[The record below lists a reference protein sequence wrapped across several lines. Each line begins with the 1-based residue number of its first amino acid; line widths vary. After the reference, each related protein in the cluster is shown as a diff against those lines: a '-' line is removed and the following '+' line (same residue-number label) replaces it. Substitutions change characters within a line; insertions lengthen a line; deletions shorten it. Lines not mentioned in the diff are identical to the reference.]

1 MRKRKLKKGLA
12 WILACALFM
21 GMTPVN
27 TQAKEQKN
35 SEIVLFNANVASG
48 GSVTGGAAT
57 IEPTA
62 EPKEIVTVTPFS
74 GLWKYYGQ
82 KRTFIRDVHYAVSDE
97 KDLPDGVTLTISSE
111 TAGKQQFVLK
121 DERSSDEKQKISYQ
135 LAKNA
140 PAYEIRAYH
149 TNAVAKTEKDTINI
163 ADRTGLT
170 DDKVEIE
177 APAGYR
183 ISSQASVDANWAD
196 TMSVTLTEGKNEIA
210 YYLASKQADATKNAI
225 DTTNKTITIV
235 ADFTAPQITS
245 VSCFDSDTDTTSSGL
260 ITGNEP
266 GKFYYVVLPK
276 ALGEEAEKESGGM
289 TTKFILS
296 RVTSHYGIVGY
307 GRVDGAK
314 ASNFSFNGLAA
325 ETEYVIYSFMTD
337 DAGNVVTEG
346 VALFS
351 GDGGTGFFN
360 YMYNGIVN
368 SSAIEII
375 AFLMVVGGAFGI
387 MIRTGAIESGLIG
400 LIRKAKGA
408 EKLLIPI
415 LFVLFSL
422 GGAVFGMGEEALPF
436 TMILCPLFV
445 AVGYDSV
452 IAVLVTYVATQIG
465 FGSSWMN
472 PFSVG
477 IAQGIAGIDVFSGAG
492 FRMVMW
498 VVFTALGCGMTMFY
512 ASKIKKTPT
521 ISIAYKTDAYF
532 REQNEKTGID
542 EGHSFGLGHI
552 LVLLTL
558 AATVVWVVWGVMTQG
573 YYMPEIATQF
583 FIMGIVSGVIG
594 VIFKLNDMKLNDI
607 ATSFKDGAKDL
618 IGAALVVAMAQGI
631 MQVLGGSD
639 PTTPTVINTIM
650 YNISNALSG
659 VSGAVAAVLMYLFQS
674 VFNFFVVSGTGQ
686 AAITMPIMAP
696 LSDLLGVSRQT
707 AVVAFQLGD
716 AFTNLIVPTSG
727 CLIGS
732 LAIAKIEWSNWIKF
746 MWKFLGVLMI
756 GAIITIL
763 IAVGTGF

>member
-1 MRKRKLKKGLA
+1 MSKKEGKGLKSFNKGFQVPDTYIIIFLVVVVA
-12 WILACALFM
+12 ALLTFLVPK
-21 GMTPVN
+21 GFYE
-27 TQAKEQKN
+27 TQ
-35 SEIVLFNANVASG
+35 
-48 GSVTGGAAT
+48 
-57 IEPTA
+57 
-62 EPKEIVTVTPFS
+62 
-74 GLWKYYGQ
+74 
-82 KRTFIRDVHYAVSDE
+82 D
-97 KDLPDGVTLTISSE
+97 
-111 TAGKQQFVLK
+111 
-121 DERSSDEKQKISYQ
+121 ISYMI
-135 LAKNA
+135 NGV
-140 PAYEIRAYH
+140 E
-149 TNAVAKTEKDTINI
+149 KTRTVIKD
-163 ADRTGLT
+163 G
-170 DDKVEIE
+170 
-177 APAGYR
+177 
-183 ISSQASVDANWAD
+183 SFQ
-196 TMSVTLTEGKNEIA
+196 
-210 YYLASKQADATKNAI
+210 YL
-225 DTTNKTITIV
+225 
-235 ADFTAPQITS
+235 
-245 VSCFDSDTDTTSSGL
+245 
-260 ITGNEP
+260 
-266 GKFYYVVLPK
+266 
-276 ALGEEAEKESGGM
+276 
-289 TTKFILS
+289 
-296 RVTSHYGIVGY
+296 
-307 GRVDGAK
+307 
-314 ASNFSFNGLAA
+314 
-325 ETEYVIYSFMTD
+325 TD

-639 PTTPTVINTIM
+639 PTTPTVINTM
-650 YNISNALSG
+650 KN
-659 VSGAVAAVLMYLFQS
+659 
-674 VFNFFVVSGTGQ
+674 
-686 AAITMPIMAP
+686 
-696 LSDLLGVSRQT
+696 
-707 AVVAFQLGD
+707 
-716 AFTNLIVPTSG
+716 
-727 CLIGS
+727 S
-732 LAIAKIEWSNWIKF
+732 LAKCMLSFTFALLWWNRCFFRNCIKHHSPQYQRCNAELPASSF
-746 MWKFLGVLMI
+746 RMADVCVPVCIQLLRCI
-756 GAIITIL
+756 RNR
-763 IAVGTGF
+763 TGCNHNADHGSTVRPVRCFTSDSCSCIPAW

>member
-1 MRKRKLKKGLA
+1 MSKKEGKGLKSFNKGFQVPDTYIIIFLVVVVA
-12 WILACALFM
+12 ALLTFLVPK
-21 GMTPVN
+21 GFYE
-27 TQAKEQKN
+27 TQ
-35 SEIVLFNANVASG
+35 
-48 GSVTGGAAT
+48 
-57 IEPTA
+57 
-62 EPKEIVTVTPFS
+62 
-74 GLWKYYGQ
+74 
-82 KRTFIRDVHYAVSDE
+82 D
-97 KDLPDGVTLTISSE
+97 
-111 TAGKQQFVLK
+111 
-121 DERSSDEKQKISYQ
+121 ISYMI
-135 LAKNA
+135 NGV
-140 PAYEIRAYH
+140 E
-149 TNAVAKTEKDTINI
+149 KTRTVIKD
-163 ADRTGLT
+163 G
-170 DDKVEIE
+170 
-177 APAGYR
+177 
-183 ISSQASVDANWAD
+183 SFQ
-196 TMSVTLTEGKNEIA
+196 
-210 YYLASKQADATKNAI
+210 YL
-225 DTTNKTITIV
+225 
-235 ADFTAPQITS
+235 
-245 VSCFDSDTDTTSSGL
+245 
-260 ITGNEP
+260 
-266 GKFYYVVLPK
+266 
-276 ALGEEAEKESGGM
+276 
-289 TTKFILS
+289 
-296 RVTSHYGIVGY
+296 
-307 GRVDGAK
+307 
-314 ASNFSFNGLAA
+314 
-325 ETEYVIYSFMTD
+325 TD

-360 YMYNGIVN
+360 YMYNGIVS

-436 TMILCPLFV
+436 TMILCP
-445 AVGYDSV
+445 
-452 IAVLVTYVATQIG
+452 IG

>member
-1 MRKRKLKKGLA
+1 
-12 WILACALFM
+12 
-21 GMTPVN
+21 
-27 TQAKEQKN
+27 
-35 SEIVLFNANVASG
+35 
-48 GSVTGGAAT
+48 
-57 IEPTA
+57 
-62 EPKEIVTVTPFS
+62 
-74 GLWKYYGQ
+74 
-82 KRTFIRDVHYAVSDE
+82 
-97 KDLPDGVTLTISSE
+97 
-111 TAGKQQFVLK
+111 
-121 DERSSDEKQKISYQ
+121 
-135 LAKNA
+135 
-140 PAYEIRAYH
+140 
-149 TNAVAKTEKDTINI
+149 
-163 ADRTGLT
+163 
-170 DDKVEIE
+170 
-177 APAGYR
+177 
-183 ISSQASVDANWAD
+183 
-196 TMSVTLTEGKNEIA
+196 
-210 YYLASKQADATKNAI
+210 
-225 DTTNKTITIV
+225 
-235 ADFTAPQITS
+235 
-245 VSCFDSDTDTTSSGL
+245 
-260 ITGNEP
+260 
-266 GKFYYVVLPK
+266 
-276 ALGEEAEKESGGM
+276 
-289 TTKFILS
+289 
-296 RVTSHYGIVGY
+296 
-307 GRVDGAK
+307 
-314 ASNFSFNGLAA
+314 
-325 ETEYVIYSFMTD
+325 
-337 DAGNVVTEG
+337 
-346 VALFS
+346 
-351 GDGGTGFFN
+351 
-360 YMYNGIVN
+360 
-368 SSAIEII
+368 
-375 AFLMVVGGAFGI
+375 
-387 MIRTGAIESGLIG
+387 
-400 LIRKAKGA
+400 
-408 EKLLIPI
+408 
-415 LFVLFSL
+415 
-422 GGAVFGMGEEALPF
+422 MGEEALPF

-498 VVFTALGCGMTMFY
+498 GVFTVLGCGMTMFY

-521 ISIAYKTDAYF
+521 ISIAYRTDSYF

>member
-1 MRKRKLKKGLA
+1 MSKNEGKGLKSFNKGFQVPDTYIIIFFVVVFA
-12 WILACALFM
+12 AL
-21 GMTPVN
+21 MTFLVPKGFYE
-27 TQAKEQKN
+27 TQ
-35 SEIVLFNANVASG
+35 
-48 GSVTGGAAT
+48 
-57 IEPTA
+57 
-62 EPKEIVTVTPFS
+62 
-74 GLWKYYGQ
+74 
-82 KRTFIRDVHYAVSDE
+82 D
-97 KDLPDGVTLTISSE
+97 
-111 TAGKQQFVLK
+111 
-121 DERSSDEKQKISYQ
+121 ISYMI
-135 LAKNA
+135 NGV
-140 PAYEIRAYH
+140 E
-149 TNAVAKTEKDTINI
+149 KTRTVIKD
-163 ADRTGLT
+163 G
-170 DDKVEIE
+170 
-177 APAGYR
+177 
-183 ISSQASVDANWAD
+183 SFQ
-196 TMSVTLTEGKNEIA
+196 
-210 YYLASKQADATKNAI
+210 YL
-225 DTTNKTITIV
+225 
-235 ADFTAPQITS
+235 
-245 VSCFDSDTDTTSSGL
+245 
-260 ITGNEP
+260 
-266 GKFYYVVLPK
+266 
-276 ALGEEAEKESGGM
+276 
-289 TTKFILS
+289 
-296 RVTSHYGIVGY
+296 
-307 GRVDGAK
+307 
-314 ASNFSFNGLAA
+314 
-325 ETEYVIYSFMTD
+325 TD

-360 YMYNGIVN
+360 YMYNGIVS

-521 ISIAYKTDAYF
+521 ISIAYKTDSYF

-594 VIFKLNDMKLNDI
+594 VIFKLNDMRLNDI

-639 PTTPTVINTIM
+639 RQHLRLLIQLCIIFQMHCLEFPEQ
-650 YNISNALSG
+650 LQQ
-659 VSGAVAAVLMYLFQS
+659 YLCICS
-674 VFNFFVVSGTGQ
+674 SPYLT
-686 AAITMPIMAP
+686 
-696 LSDLLGVSRQT
+696 SLLYPEQDRLRSQCRSWLHCQT
-707 AVVAFQLGD
+707 
-716 AFTNLIVPTSG
+716 
-727 CLIGS
+727 C
-732 LAIAKIEWSNWIKF
+732 
-746 MWKFLGVLMI
+746 
-756 GAIITIL
+756 
-763 IAVGTGF
+763 